1 MRPPEVQRV
10 VSELGRLSR
19 AGLDSESFRFEA
31 MALLRRAV
39 PADAWC
45 WTTADPETNLVTGA
59 VGEGIPPDRSAR
71 FFEIEYQV
79 EDFNKFSD
87 LARGSRQAGALSEAT
102 DGDLNRSARYREIF
116 GPLGIGEDLR
126 VALRADGCCWGFLVL
141 HREQSRS
148 FTHEETNLLLSVAA
162 SLAAGLRLG
171 LALHAGVD
179 GGEQGTGLMLLNT
192 DLTPLAVTP
201 SAARYLAL
209 THSKE
214 EQHTDQIPDAVRALA
229 AQLAL
234 MGNDDPEP
242 WLESRV
248 PTSGGGW
255 LTIQATRV
263 CDRDGDAMV
272 ALLVTRARPSE
283 MLPMVLL
290 GYKLTAREAQIASCV
305 LRGLSTREIAQELGV
320 AASTVQEHLKAVFD
334 KLGVRSRRELTAA
347 VFGERYWPRMAGGAP
362 LGADGLFAR

>member
-1 MRPPEVQRV
+1 MRPPEVPRV
-10 VSELGRLSR
+10 ANELSRLSR
-19 AGLDSESFRFEA
+19 AGLDSETFRFEA
-31 MALLRRAV
+31 MAVLRRAL

-45 WTTADPETNLVTGA
+45 WTTADPETSLVTGA

-87 LARGSRQAGALSEAT
+87 LARGPRQVGALSQAT
-102 DGDLNRSARYREIF
+102 DGDLSRSPRYREIF

-141 HREQSRS
+141 HREQSRW
-148 FTHEETNLLLSVAA
+148 FTHDEIDLLLSMAP

-171 LALHAGVD
+171 LALHPGVD
-179 GGEQGTGLMLLNT
+179 GDERGTGLMLLDT

-214 EQHTDQIPDAVRALA
+214 EQHADHIPDAVRALA
-229 AQLAL
+229 ARLGL
-234 MGNDDPEP
+234 MADDDPEP

-248 PTSGGGW
+248 PTTGGGW

-263 CDRDGDAMV
+263 CDRDGGAKV
-272 ALLVTRARPSE
+272 ALLVKRARPSE

-305 LRGLSTREIAQELGV
+305 LRGLSTRDIAEELGV

-347 VFGERYWPRMAGGAP
+347 VFGQRYWPRMAEGAP
-362 LGADGLFAR
+362 LGADGSFAR